1 MLVAGSH
8 DSDRK
13 EIRARA
19 FKVVCARLARH
30 SGGTE
35 LRLPALS

>member
-1 MLVAGSH
+1 MLVAGPH

-19 FKVVCARLARH
+19 FKVVRARPAKH

-35 LRLPALS
+35 LRSSALP